1 MLTIRRFTMR
11 TQRGFGNPFN
21 NRGQFRPGRGFQG
34 WAGRGFQ
41 GWGWKETVPDTTLEN
56 TPANEATEPSVMRY
70 VGPCRCGRGPHAFY
84 RNAKGNLV
92 HVSEIRKNEQ

>member
-1 MLTIRRFTMR
+1 MR

-21 NRGQFRPGRGFQG
+21 NRGQFRP
-34 WAGRGFQ
+34 GRGFQ